1 MWDKFSKEDV
11 WISGILAGAIIRA
24 MYGKHSEWWVT
35 IREAIVGVFLAY
47 LCTDWIMAIG
57 DLPYDTKIG
66 VAGLVTLLGGR
77 LVTIALE
84 RLDPI
89 ELLRVWRGK

>member
-11 WISGILAGAIIRA
+11 WILGILAGAIIRA
-24 MYGKHSEWWVT
+24 MYGKRNQWWIT
-35 IREAIVGVFLAY
+35 LRESIVGVFLAY

-57 DLPYDTKIG
+57 GFPYEAKIG

-77 LVTIALE
+77 LITITLE
-84 RLDPI
+84 KLDPL
-89 ELLRVWRGK
+89 ELLRAWRGK